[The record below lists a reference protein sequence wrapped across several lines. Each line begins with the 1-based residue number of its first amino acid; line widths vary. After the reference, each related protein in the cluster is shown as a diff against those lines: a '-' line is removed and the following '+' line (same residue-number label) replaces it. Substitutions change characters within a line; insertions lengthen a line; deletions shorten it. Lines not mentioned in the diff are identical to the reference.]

1 MRSALNSYQMVTK
14 IIGYQLKKLQNGGM
28 ILLIVY
34 VRKGDKKMLWSI
46 IWSILVGALIG
57 WLAGIIM
64 KSKGGFVRNAI
75 MGILGGL
82 VAGLLLPGWLGYVG
96 SVIGACLVIWVYD
109 KFIKK

>member
-1 MRSALNSYQMVTK
+1 MLG
-14 IIGYQLKKLQNGGM
+14 IIF
-28 ILLIVY
+28 
-34 VRKGDKKMLWSI
+34 
-46 IWSILVGALIG
+46 SILIGAIIG